1 MGVFELLL
9 VLVTLNDCHC
19 QSSDWLRRLGVLY
32 QSSDWLGRLSPERCV
47 KWNVEPSVL
56 MFWFTLLTGVD
67 HGDSVMF
74 R

>member
-9 VLVTLNDCHC
+9 VVVTLNDCHC
-19 QSSDWLRRLGVLY
+19 QSSDWLRRLGVLH
-32 QSSDWLGRLSPERCV
+32 QSRDWLVRLSLERCV

-56 MFWFTLLTGVD
+56 LFWFALLTDVD
-67 HGDSVMF
+67 LGDSVMF